1 VAGVD
6 RMTSVD
12 SNVILAAVAQREEH
26 HAAAVQL
33 LRDARAEGPLFISP
47 VVYAELMASTRPAA
61 MQDFLAMARISVA
74 WSMPMEVWDLA
85 GRSFCSRTFSS
96 PAEPL
101 PLAEA
106 DAEASPLARPRPH
119 ARWCQQGHGQRRRV
133 RVGRARDRRRPH
145 RAAGGSLRGFRRLR
159 SVRACP

>member
-33 LRDARAEGPLFISP
+33 LRDARAEGPLFVSP

-61 MQDFLAMARISVA
+61 MQDLLAMARISVA
-74 WSMPMEVWDLA
+74 WSMPMDVWDLA
-85 GRSFCSRTFSS
+85 GRSFGDY
-96 PAEPL
+96 A
-101 PLAEA
+101 
-106 DAEASPLARPRPH
+106 
-119 ARWCQQGHGQRRRV
+119 RRR
-133 RVGRARDRRRPH
+133 RSGNLP
-145 RAAGGSLRGFRRLR
+145 RRLIADFLIAAHAAHHGLR
-159 SVRACP
+159 VLTFDRTVYDVMFPHLLVASR

>member
-12 SNVILAAVAQREEH
+12 SSVILAAVAQREEH
-26 HAAAVQL
+26 HAAAVQQ

-74 WSMPMEVWDLA
+74 WSMPMDVWDLA
-85 GRSFCSRTFSS
+85 GRSFGDY
-96 PAEPL
+96 A
-101 PLAEA
+101 
-106 DAEASPLARPRPH
+106 
-119 ARWCQQGHGQRRRV
+119 RRRQS
-133 RVGRARDRRRPH
+133 GNLP
-145 RAAGGSLRGFRRLR
+145 RRLIADFLIAAHAAHHGLR
-159 SVRACP
+159 VLTFDRTVYDAMFPHLLVAG

>member
-85 GRSFCSRTFSS
+85 GRSFGDY
-96 PAEPL
+96 A
-101 PLAEA
+101 
-106 DAEASPLARPRPH
+106 
-119 ARWCQQGHGQRRRV
+119 RRR
-133 RVGRARDRRRPH
+133 RSGNLPH
-145 RAAGGSLRGFRRLR
+145 RLIADFLIAAHAAHHGLRVLTFDRTVYDAMFPHLLVAG
-159 SVRACP
+159 